1 MNCPVMATERFV
13 WPCWP
18 LLGLTWVIA
27 GPPVTV
33 NAFAKMTTSEPLL
46 TVRVRVPVA
55 AAAPIES

>member
-1 MNCPVMATERFV
+1 MKEVSELSRDGHREV
-13 WPCWP
+13 R
-18 LLGLTWVIA
+18 LGLTWVIA